1 MLKEHKV
8 ALAQEE
14 DLQAIT
20 KQLDKEEQERHQ
32 QRVKEIANSAAE
44 AQLFFRCLHDHE
56 AGEAGTVVRAY
67 IKTWAAT
74 YGVDLE
80 EVRRRREDGERLHR
94 ELMAEA
100 DENTTNKGKG

>member
-44 AQLFFRCLHDHE
+44 AQLFYSCLHDHE
-56 AGEAGTVVRAY
+56 AGEAGIVVRAY

-80 EVRRRREDGERLHR
+80 EVRRRKEESTHLRK
-94 ELMAEA
+94 ELMAET
-100 DENTTNKGKG
+100 DEDTTKKGKG

>member
-14 DLQAIT
+14 DLQEIT
-20 KQLDKEEQERHQ
+20 KQLDKKEQERHQ
-32 QRVKEIANSAAE
+32 QRVKEIAKSAAE
-44 AQLFFRCLHDHE
+44 AQLFYSCLHDHE

-67 IKTWAAT
+67 IKAWAAA

-80 EVRRRREDGERLHR
+80 EVRRRKEKSTLLCKA
-94 ELMAEA
+94 LMAES
-100 DENTTNKGKG
+100 DEDTTKKGKG

>member
-14 DLQAIT
+14 DLQTIT
-20 KQLDKEEQERHQ
+20 KRLEKEEQERHQ
-32 QRVKEIANSAAE
+32 QRVKEISASAAE
-44 AQLFFRCLHDHE
+44 AQLFYNCLQDHSATE
-56 AGEAGTVVRAY
+56 VNVIARAY

-80 EVRRRREDGERLHR
+80 AVRRRREEGERLHKA
-94 ELMAEA
+94 LMESA
-100 DENTTNKGKG
+100 DEDGKTGKE